1 MTLLT
6 DSDFHA
12 LITASAHPR
21 DMTCTCPQCG
31 KVCFQR
37 YDAEQVVP
45 EPGDEDA
52 DTADL
57 GAALQYTCGECQSTY
72 NASWVAGPW
81 LEKDLL
87 RVIDRRAT

>member
-31 KVCFQR
+31 TVAFQQ
-37 YDAEQVVP
+37 YEAEQVLP
-45 EPGDEDA
+45 EPDTDE
-52 DTADL
+52 L
-57 GAALQYTCGECQSTY
+57 GAALLYTCGSCQSTY
-72 NASWVAGPW
+72 SRAWIAGVW
-81 LEKDLL
+81 REEDLL
-87 RVIDRRAT
+87 RVLDRRPH